1 MLTSALSL
9 FSLLYKWFIE
19 SFILIS
25 SSFNSFLK
33 ILSIDNSF
41 LLYLY
46 ISKNSE
52 TETKLKLNNI

>member
-1 MLTSALSL
+1 MLTSELSL
-9 FSLLYKWFIE
+9 FSLLFKCFIE
-19 SFILIS
+19 YFISIS